1 MTASESLF
9 DRLGGQDAID
19 AVVDEFYDRILSDER
34 VAHHFEDTDM
44 TELRVHQAQFIAV
57 VTGGPVEYD
66 GADVREAHEGMGITD
81 EEFDAVA
88 DHLDASLETY
98 DVSETDRQQVLTEIE
113 SYRPAIVG
121 V

>member
-44 TELRVHQAQFIAV
+44 TELRAHQAQFIAA
-57 VTGGPVEYD
+57 VTGGPVDYD
-66 GADVREAHEGMGITD
+66 GADMREAHKGMGITG
-81 EEFDAVA
+81 EEFDAVT

-98 DVSETDRQQVLTEIE
+98 DVSETDRQQVLSEIE
-113 SYRPAIVG
+113 SYRPAIVS